1 MENSDNRET
10 SYEECSDGYSSLTD
24 EKLASLYSG
33 SGDREAFNRIA
44 LRYGDKVFG
53 FALKM
58 IRVHH
63 DAEDVKQEV
72 FILLLEKM
80 RTFKGNSRFST
91 WLYRITLNACFMK
104 LNKYKRKSRSEVSLV
119 HSGTAGYAGNPSG
132 WKSIEEL
139 ADYRE
144 FMEFVEDV
152 LKLLPERNRMV
163 FRLRNIEALSNAE
176 AGVRLGMSE
185 SAFKSQILRTRIFIR
200 VWVSSRFRSGEN
212 RRMPDGQ
219 QSQFA

>member
-10 SYEECSDGYSSLTD
+10 LYEECPDGYSSLTD
-24 EKLASLYSG
+24 EKLAGLYSG
-33 SGDREAFNRIA
+33 SEDRGAFNRIA
-44 LRYGDKVFG
+44 LRYSDKVFG

-58 IRVHH
+58 TRNHH
-63 DAEDVKQEV
+63 DAEDVRQEV

-80 RTFKGNSRFST
+80 STFKGNSRFSS
-91 WLYRITLNACFMK
+91 WLYRIALNACFMK
-104 LNKYKRKSRSEVSLV
+104 LNKNRRKPRIEVSLV
-119 HSGTAGYAGNPSG
+119 HSGTVGYAGNQSG

-152 LKLLPERNRMV
+152 LRLLPESNRMI
-163 FRLRNIEALSNAE
+163 FRLRDIEGLSNAE
-176 AGVRLGMSE
+176 AGVRLGLSV
-185 SAFKSQILRTRIFIR
+185 SVVKSQILRTRIFIR
-200 VWVSSRFRSGEN
+200 EWVSSRFRSGEN